1 MNRVRWQRL
10 ILCFVF
16 LLSLSGCI
24 EQPELK
30 GFSNFKVD
38 QFNKNKVSFS
48 IDVKL
53 FNPNAQNL
61 KLRGAL
67 LDIYIDERYIGKA
80 KLLEKIKL
88 KRKSTTESSVPVEML
103 IEDGMLFKLMR
114 IAMSGK
120 TVDVRFNGLIKA
132 SASIIPVRKKIDE
145 TRPID
150 LSKFN
155 LKGLLNR
162 TR

>member
-1 MNRVRWQRL
+1 MKRL
-10 ILCFVF
+10 RSHRIIVF
-16 LLSLSGCI
+16 LVFLFSLSSCI

-38 QFNKNKVSFS
+38 ELNKNKVSFN
-48 IDVKL
+48 IDIQL

-67 LDIYIDERYIGKA
+67 LDIYINERYIGKA

-88 KRKSTTESSVPVEML
+88 KRKSTTEDSVAVQML
-103 IEDGMLFKLMR
+103 IEDGMIFKLMR

-120 TVDVRFNGLIKA
+120 TVDVRFSGLIKA

-155 LKGLLNR
+155 LRGLMNR
-162 TR
+162 KK